1 LLDVDYGLY
10 VGIAVSLFMVVI
22 RDKFF
27 QIRNL
32 KEYSFENNF
41 VDEKF
46 VIVSQHNETVCSD
59 S

>member
-41 VDEKF
+41 VDEQF